1 MVDSTLHLVLFIQII
16 LNYVSVVYIIMYYRG
31 GYSQPVPTSLD
42 RTLNIVY
49 LGTMEDQSQVVIP
62 VKLTK

>member
-1 MVDSTLHLVLFIQII
+1 
-16 LNYVSVVYIIMYYRG
+16 MYYRG